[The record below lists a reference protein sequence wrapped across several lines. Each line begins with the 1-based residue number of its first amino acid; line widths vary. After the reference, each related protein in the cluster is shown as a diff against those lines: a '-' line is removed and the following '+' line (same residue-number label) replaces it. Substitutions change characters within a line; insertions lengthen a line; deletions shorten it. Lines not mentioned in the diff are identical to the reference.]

1 MKIPIIL
8 LVLAVF
14 LGSFFITDSN
24 AIMGPGAPQ
33 EDPSLPEISVQVEIR
48 NSDGVLVA
56 YTEPSI
62 YFLSNLYMIHQFLD
76 KQENKKTITID
87 GKNYEQIELEYL
99 FLERGS
105 GQRAS
110 ISLWENDRAV
120 LTTRYNGYLG
130 EPGDTQRI
138 SWKIIR
144 TI

>member
-14 LGSFFITDSN
+14 FGSFFITDSN
-24 AIMGPGAPQ
+24 AILGPGAPQ
-33 EDPSLPEISVQVEIR
+33 EDPSLPEISVQIQVR

-62 YFLSNLYMIHQFLD
+62 YYLNNIFMIHQYLD
-76 KQENKKTITID
+76 KQPNKKIITID
-87 GKNYEQIELEYL
+87 GKNYEQIELE
-99 FLERGS
+99 FTFTERGN

-110 ISLWENDRAV
+110 ISLFEDGIAV
-120 LTTRYNGYLG
+120 LTTRFNGFLA
-130 EPGDTQRI
+130 EPGDIQI
-138 SWKIIR
+138 FSLKIIR